1 MSLSRRFRVLRQGLL
16 TVLNLRRQGWFIPH
30 RYADRMPVPTVPYA
44 ALEAY
49 FQRAEPI
56 FHAVLDQIESYG
68 PALLACNGPPP
79 EPRFDQGW
87 FPRLDA
93 AAAYALVRA
102 RAPGRIVEIGSGHST
117 RFLARAV
124 KDGQLAT
131 RITAIDPQPRA
142 DVNALPIDIRRAFV
156 QDIDPADIAALDSG
170 DVLFIDS
177 SHIAMPG
184 TDVDLFVTE
193 IIPRLPAGVLV
204 HVHDIFLPDPYP
216 DSQSWRQYNEAQ
228 IVAAL
233 LAGGG
238 FRPVFSSAYVVSRMA
253 DRVTRGVLADLPLGP
268 DYPESS
274 LWLEKTSPALVV

>member
-1 MSLSRRFRVLRQGLL
+1 MSVSRRLRVLRQGLQ

-30 RYADRMPVPTVPYA
+30 RYADRIAVPTAPYA
-44 ALEAY
+44 GLEAY
-49 FQRAEPI
+49 FHRAEPI
-56 FHAVLDQIESYG
+56 FEAVLDQIDGYRD
-68 PALLACNGPPP
+68 ALLACDGPPP

-93 AAAYALVRA
+93 AAAYVLVRA
-102 RAPGRIVEIGSGHST
+102 RAPKRIVEIGSGHST

-124 KDGQLAT
+124 KDGGLDTQ
-131 RITAIDPQPRA
+131 IVAIDPQPRA

-156 QDIDPADIAALDSG
+156 QDVDPAEIADLDSG

-216 DSQSWRQYNEAQ
+216 ASQSWRQYNEAQ

-238 FRPVFSSAYVVSRMA
+238 FRPVFSSAYAVSRMA
-253 DRVTRGVLADLPLGP
+253 DRLTRGVLAELPLGP
-268 DYPESS
+268 GYPESS
-274 LWLEKTSPALVV
+274 LWLEKTGPALI